1 MSARRNSPDALDFL
15 ANETIA
21 LAMDEA
27 RYSHEG
33 VDGSSGGGAGAAT
46 TVNEDRALEE
56 TILRLVCYGP
66 TIITPKTSQK
76 HQDINLLTKLCPRTK
91 GPAIYAPGTVSG
103 LKEPVVLSLKSEGM
117 RAHWGGAQPSRL
129 DNRDTRALAA
139 ASAAGA
145 VAVAARVRRGP
156 PAAGRT
162 ASASSKPPKAS
173 GAAGAKRNRAAVV
186 GDESEMVSA
195 KKPTKPGKKTS
206 SPGRRVGPKGT
217 PIRKERK
224 LKDVGGKGG
233 GRAQAERTDRSSSE
247 SKNELTPEQLARQLL
262 WAQYVA
268 ATSAVDV
275 SLLDSPP
282 PTSLVDATSRR
293 GARKSPTDRSAAA
306 RAKTSPI
313 EGKGRGDSAD
323 APGTGRVSLTV
334 QWRARTRVRSD
345 LQPPS
350 VKSVTVN
357 IEPGEMCARFLSRVV
372 QMPPGAAYNQTQLAW
387 GSMVLP
393 PTQVLETYKNGG
405 WSIDVHG
412 KKPPELTLVV
422 PVGTLLLHP
431 GLCKA
436 AGWKS
441 SVPHATAVAGTQP
454 ATKVSVDGFLD
465 MERSSPPK
473 GDKTPASTKGRSGR
487 SSLEG
492 AKKIDLGEGWY
503 PEEVPETNRWDGQAL
518 SKRALHP
525 GITNADTMAK
535 IFREHGVMNDR
546 DPCTF
551 VDVGCGDG
559 TFVKGSPE
567 TYKNGG
573 WSIDVHGKK
582 PPELT
587 LVVPVGTLL
596 LHPGLCKAAGWKSSV
611 PHATAVAGTQPA
623 TKVSVDGFLDMERS
637 SPPKGDKTP
646 ASTKG
651 RSGRSSLEGAK
662 KIDLGE
668 GWYPEEVPETN
679 RWDGQALSKRALHPG
694 ITNADTMAKIFR
706 EHGVM
711 NDRDPCT
718 FVDVGCG
725 DGTFVKGL
733 LKAFPQAC
741 MCGIECQKDLYE
753 ESLSTAGHNANF
765 ILGTAETQLA
775 QCLSTSVIFSTTH
788 NFDSSSVVEIVRTA
802 ARLPMVNHLVI
813 GQAKLCT
820 ARCKSVFGPCCCFQ
834 PVGTELVNTHWG
846 NSKLPFTIY
855 RRIVR
860 WVLKANEV
868 ARVSDEATV
877 NALNAAQLDPRALM
891 AEKGLAVD
899 TLKSPS
905 LPSMEPERGGGAKAS
920 GGAKAK
926 TTTTKKNEGEKTEKI
941 RISIKVVRV

>member
-1 MSARRNSPDALDFL
+1 MDGAAGRVRTPRGCAALARANEMSARRNSPDALDFL

-117 RAHWGGAQPSRL
+117 RAHWGGAQPSTL

-535 IFREHGVMNDR
+535 IFREHGV
-546 DPCTF
+546 
-551 VDVGCGDG
+551 V
-559 TFVKGSPE
+559 
-567 TYKNGG
+567 
-573 WSIDVHGKK
+573 
-582 PPELT
+582 
-587 LVVPVGTLL
+587 
-596 LHPGLCKAAGWKSSV
+596 
-611 PHATAVAGTQPA
+611 
-623 TKVSVDGFLDMERS
+623 
-637 SPPKGDKTP
+637 
-646 ASTKG
+646 
-651 RSGRSSLEGAK
+651 
-662 KIDLGE
+662 
-668 GWYPEEVPETN
+668 
-679 RWDGQALSKRALHPG
+679 
-694 ITNADTMAKIFR
+694 
-706 EHGVM
+706 

-941 RISIKVVRV
+941 RISIKVLRVKKEPEGSEDEGEEELAKSPSLLRRIVKMVGKVAGVTPSPPRRAVPT